1 MIRIILLSSSYP
13 SVKEEVSRDFMTDFA
28 DSLMRRNIRVFVIC
42 PHKPGLPFGEL
53 SNNISIIRF
62 PYWFTLSGQRLGE
75 KGGIIASLVK
85 SPIIT
90 LQIIPFIICQ
100 FIVVLKTIRRERID
114 LIHSHWIIPQ
124 GFIGAMV
131 QLCARIPH
139 VTSIHGTDIHII
151 HKYSIMKP
159 LIKFI
164 AHFSNAITANSNHT
178 FRLLKKNIGV
188 QNKIIRKIPMGIN
201 IQEYEGIKPFK
212 NSELKTV
219 LFVGR
224 LIALKGISNLIK
236 AIKIV
241 QSKNCHVELIII
253 GEGPKRFELEK
264 LANEL
269 SISSNTHFYGNI
281 NREKLYQSYKSAD
294 VLVLPSTIV
303 DGQTE
308 GLGVVLLEAMASGT
322 PVIGSNTGG
331 IPDIIEDGVNGL
343 LVTPGDPQA
352 LADAIIRILEN
363 PDLADRFRKAGLET
377 VRERFSWDVI
387 TDQFVEVYQE
397 ILKESHHE

>member
-1 MIRIILLSSSYP
+1 
-13 SVKEEVSRDFMTDFA
+13 
-28 DSLMRRNIRVFVIC
+28 
-42 PHKPGLPFGEL
+42 
-53 SNNISIIRF
+53 
-62 PYWFTLSGQRLGE
+62 
-75 KGGIIASLVK
+75 
-85 SPIIT
+85 
-90 LQIIPFIICQ
+90 
-100 FIVVLKTIRRERID
+100 
-114 LIHSHWIIPQ
+114 
-124 GFIGAMV
+124 MV

-201 IQEYEGIKPFK
+201 IQEYAGIKPFK
-212 NSELKTV
+212 NTELKTV

-224 LIALKGISNLIK
+224 LIAWKGISNLIK

-363 PDLADRFRKAGLET
+363 PDLAERFRKAGQET
-377 VRERFSWDVI
+377 VRDRFSWDVI

>member
-1 MIRIILLSSSYP
+1 MIRIIVLSSSYP
-13 SVKEEVSRDFMTDFA
+13 SVKEEVNRNFMTEFTN
-28 DSLMRRNIRVFVIC
+28 SLMKRNIRVFVIC
-42 PHKPGLPFGEL
+42 PHKPGLPFSEL

-62 PYWFTLSGQRLGE
+62 PYWFSLSGQRLGE
-75 KGGIIASLVK
+75 KGGIIASIVK

-124 GFIGAMV
+124 GFVGAMV
-131 QLCARIPH
+131 HLCTRIPH

-159 LIKFI
+159 FIKFI

-178 FRLLKKNIGV
+178 FRLIQKNIGA
-188 QNKIIRKIPMGIN
+188 QNKFIRIIPMGID
-201 IQEYEGIKPFK
+201 IQEYAGDKPFK
-212 NSELKTV
+212 NGELKTV

-224 LIALKGISNLIK
+224 LIAWKGISNLIK

-241 QSKNCHVELIII
+241 QLKNSPVELIII
-253 GEGPKRFELEK
+253 GEGPKKFELES

-269 SISSNTHFYGNI
+269 SISSNIHFYGNI
-281 NREKLYQSYKSAD
+281 TREKLYQSYKSAD
-294 VLVLPSTIV
+294 ILVLPSTIV

-308 GLGVVLLEAMASGT
+308 GLGVVLLEAMASGV

-331 IPDIIEDGVNGL
+331 ITDIIEDGVNGL
-343 LVTPGDPQA
+343 LVPADEPQA

-363 PDLADRFRKAGLET
+363 SDLAERFRKAGLET
-377 VRERFSWDVI
+377 VRERFTWDVI
-387 TDQFVEVYQE
+387 TDQFVKVYQE